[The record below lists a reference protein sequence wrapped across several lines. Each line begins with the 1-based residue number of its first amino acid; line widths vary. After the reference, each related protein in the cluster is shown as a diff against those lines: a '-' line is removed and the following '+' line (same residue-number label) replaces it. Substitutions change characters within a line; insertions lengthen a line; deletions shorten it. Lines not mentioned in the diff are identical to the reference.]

1 MDIIEETRKYVRRE
15 CEKGTN
21 FFGISAYDH
30 HFVSTVK
37 YAKILAKET
46 GADEEIVEIAAWLH
60 DIASILGNYE
70 NHHIAGADH
79 AEKILKKYNY
89 PGEKIEKIKHCIKA
103 HRGSKDI
110 PRKTIEA
117 ECIADADA
125 MSHFDNISS
134 LFNLALIIRKL
145 DTDKAKIF
153 IREKLER
160 SWKKLTPRAKTMIKP
175 KYKAAMILLD

>member
-1 MDIIEETRKYVRRE
+1 MNVAEEVKKYVRKE
-15 CEKGTN
+15 CKKDTN
-21 FFGISAYDH
+21 FFGISAYNH

-37 YAKILAKET
+37 YAKILAKKT

-70 NHHIAGADH
+70 NHHITGAEH

-89 PGEKIEKIKHCIKA
+89 PKEKIKKIKHCIKA

-110 PRKTIEA
+110 PRETVEA

-134 LFNLALIIRKL
+134 LFYLALVARKL
-145 DTDKAKIF
+145 DTNQAKKF
-153 IREKLER
+153 IKEKLER
-160 SWKKLTPRAKTMIKP
+160 SWKKITPRAKAIIKP
-175 KYKAAMILLD
+175 KYEAAMVLLD